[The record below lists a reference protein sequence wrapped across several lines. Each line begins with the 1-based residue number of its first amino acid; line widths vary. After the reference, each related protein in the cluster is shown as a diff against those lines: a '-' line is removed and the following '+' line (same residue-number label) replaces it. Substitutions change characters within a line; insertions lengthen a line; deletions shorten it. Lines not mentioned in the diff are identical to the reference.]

1 MTAKLIQALTD
12 KIATLNHTLGTRS
25 DLTGPQRRAIY
36 EQIAE
41 NRERRAKLEK
51 TLRA

>member
-12 KIATLNHTLGTRS
+12 KIQTLTHTLGTRT

-41 NRERRAKLEK
+41 NRERRAKALK
-51 TLRA
+51 ALGA